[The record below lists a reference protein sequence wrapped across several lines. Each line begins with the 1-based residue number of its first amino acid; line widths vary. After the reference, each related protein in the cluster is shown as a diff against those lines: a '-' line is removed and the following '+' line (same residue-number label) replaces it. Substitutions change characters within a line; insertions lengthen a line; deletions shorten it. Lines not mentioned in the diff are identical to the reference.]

1 MTFLNTILVWTAIIS
16 TAFTVVTFGYVMIRG
31 RSKRVVRSLA
41 VASCSLGLLPAASLI
56 WTLSTDSDPLLG
68 SGANWARN
76 HGFGGVVDQIELW
89 AYSKPP
95 STIPAESL
103 DLLQPTPVSTTIAP
117 PSTTSSAP
125 LRQDIGESTTTTT
138 TVAPFSPD
146 PLIPVISPTLDGE
159 GEWLPVSTPEPDA
172 KLWVTAIRPL
182 IDYPS
187 VTATVV
193 VLDPSDLRFALH
205 NGYELPGGTWE
216 TGPRLETSIES
227 QAIAA
232 FNGGFRFEHIAGG
245 YFTEGVEVE
254 PLVEGEAT
262 FAIDESGELHV
273 GVWGRDITPSTKWV
287 SVRQSLPPI
296 VDGGENM
303 VAGTWAELW
312 GVDHGNVT
320 FVFRSAIC
328 EGPSGELIYAVAG
341 DVDGNL
347 MAEVMISLGCEV
359 AMQLDINGNW
369 PQFAIVNREEDNKVK
384 LSLIDRRMSNEYR
397 YLDGSKKDFVGV
409 YLGGD

>member
-1 MTFLNTILVWTAIIS
+1 MTFLNTILVWTAI
-16 TAFTVVTFGYVMIRG
+16 FTVAVTVFAFGYLSVRG
-31 RSKRVVRSLA
+31 RSKRVVRRFA
-41 VASCSLGLLPAASLI
+41 VVSCSLGLLPTVSLI

-76 HGFGGVVDQIELW
+76 HGFGGVVDRIELW

-95 STIPAESL
+95 STVPAESL
-103 DLLQPTPVSTTIAP
+103 DLLQPTPVSTTVAS
-117 PSTTSSAP
+117 PSTTSSLP
-125 LRQDIGESTTTTT
+125 PRQNSAESTTTTT
-138 TVAPFSPD
+138 TVAPFAPEPLS
-146 PLIPVISPTLDGE
+146 PLISPVLDGE
-159 GEWLPVSTPEPDA
+159 GEWVAVSTPEPEA

-182 IDYPS
+182 VDYPS

-193 VLDPSDLRFALH
+193 VLDPSNLRFALH
-205 NGYELPGGTWE
+205 NGYELPGGSWE
-216 TGPRLETSIES
+216 TGPRLDTSVES
-227 QAIAA
+227 HAVAA

-254 PLVEGEAT
+254 PLVDGEAS
-262 FAIDESGELHV
+262 FAIDQDGALHI
-273 GVWGRDITPSTKWV
+273 GVWGRDINPDSNWL

-296 VDGGENM
+296 VDAGENM

-347 MAEVMISLGCEV
+347 MAEVMISLGCET

-369 PQFAIVNREEDNKVK
+369 PQFAIVNRLEDDKVR

-397 YLDGSKKDFVGV
+397 YLDGAKKDFVGV
-409 YLGGD
+409 YLRDD